1 MNVQYRAMVRQNTG
15 EDWDG
20 VVLSLSTARPQ
31 VGGSMPSLSPWVL
44 DVYRPEPAPRPS
56 GGAVRSAAP
65 AAPMM
70 AESAADFDK
79 LAEPME
85 YVTAEVSDGAT
96 AVTFRVAGLSSVA
109 SDNKERSL
117 TVAALELP
125 VRYSYAAAP
134 KLSPFAYFRAEATN
148 DSAYPFLPGSAH
160 IYVDGSYVAD
170 ASLGSVP
177 SGSQFS
183 ADLGIDESVK
193 LERVL
198 VRKFDETTGVIARR
212 SKTTWEYEIRVKNE
226 KRREITLFVYDQ
238 LPRSANEQIVV
249 RAIAPAYTRDTD
261 ALKKL
266 DGEVFEWTLR
276 LTPGQE
282 AKLPLSFSVD
292 YPRGTPVTG
301 LE

>member
-1 MNVQYRAMVRQNTG
+1 M
-15 EDWDG
+15 
-20 VVLSLSTARPQ
+20 LF
-31 VGGSMPSLSPWVL
+31 
-44 DVYRPEPAPRPS
+44 
-56 GGAVRSAAP
+56 RS
-65 AAPMM
+65 
-70 AESAADFDK
+70 
-79 LAEPME
+79 
-85 YVTAEVSDGAT
+85 
-96 AVTFRVAGLSSVA
+96 
-109 SDNKERSL
+109 
-117 TVAALELP
+117 
-125 VRYSYAAAP
+125 
-134 KLSPFAYFRAEATN
+134 
-148 DSAYPFLPGSAH
+148 
-160 IYVDGSYVAD
+160 
-170 ASLGSVP
+170 
-177 SGSQFS
+177 SQFS

-249 RAIAPAYTRDTD
+249 RAIAPAYARDTD

-276 LTPGQE
+276 LAPGQE

-292 YPRGTPVTG
+292 YPRGTPITG